1 MRVFYTASFKVKL
14 HLAKQ
19 GNPPDNH
26 PSQSSFL
33 KINLVFK
40 VKKVRL
46 GADSGNVNTQVFR
59 ARFRYRQ
66 EFPMPAAQRQRKPM
80 PVIPKVEER
89 RGLPFFPNRNLY
101 TFLYLFFFR
110 EMTSTQKFPLSHIH
124 RLRTR
129 KISEKERESGWGMHR
144 RLHYLLKQA
153 MICVNSRC
161 VILSCSSALP
171 QKLNFTSIDQG
182 LWSSRLYC
190 NFTLERKV
198 SKFYSHRQ

>member
-101 TFLYLFFFR
+101 TFLYLFFFFGR
-110 EMTSTQKFPLSHIH
+110 WLPPKSFRCPTSTAWERGKLVRRNGRAGGGCTAGSTAFWNKLWFALTRGVSFCRVPLHCH
-124 RLRTR
+124 
-129 KISEKERESGWGMHR
+129 K
-144 RLHYLLKQA
+144 
-153 MICVNSRC
+153 N
-161 VILSCSSALP
+161 
-171 QKLNFTSIDQG
+171 
-182 LWSSRLYC
+182 
-190 NFTLERKV
+190 
-198 SKFYSHRQ
+198 